1 MIVKKRKKVREDGSA
16 IETGKEVSTIRV
28 VVLLNDSQEENK
40 SKRGWKWERDWK
52 RNFDNPCCSTVSS

>member
-28 VVLLNDSQEENK
+28 VVLLNDSEEENK
-40 SKRGWKWERDWK
+40 SKRGWKCERDWK
-52 RNFDNPCCSTVSS
+52 RSFDNPCCSTV